1 MSGAIERMANKI
13 KSAVGKALIEA
24 VADGKQIQLVK
35 ISGLDNE
42 TQSDIERVQEYGMT
56 SNPPTGSE
64 AVVLYVGGSKDH
76 GIVIKTDSGEFRVQS
91 LASGEV
97 CVYSQFGQKIL
108 LDQNGEIISS
118 NSGGKTTLDS
128 SGVFIAGDGTDDI
141 ATAETIDK
149 YNVVIDTMFQALDTL
164 AGGIYASTMSGQGLV
179 PGAIPSTAAIN
190 AKADKQVIP

>member
-1 MSGAIERMANKI
+1 MSGVIERMANKI

-24 VADGKQIQLVK
+24 VADGNEIQLVK
-35 ISGLDNE
+35 VSGLDNE
-42 TQSDIERVQEYGMT
+42 TQSDLERVQEYGIT
-56 SNPPTGSE
+56 SNPPIGSE

-97 CVYSQFGQKIL
+97 CIYSQFGQKIL

-149 YNVVIDTMFQALDTL
+149 YNVVIDTMFQALDAL
-164 AGGIYASTMSGQGLV
+164 AGGIYAANMASQGLI

-190 AKADKQVIP
+190 AKANKQVIP